1 MMNEFSH
8 QSEILRWEK
17 SIIVKQPS
25 SWWWISVYKLTFT
38 ALGSNTST
46 MLIFQKSTIFNYI
59 IMTDFFPSLYQYVSM
74 TYGHFAC
81 SVCIEYCFYSPKS
94 NSNLSTHNSCQE
106 SEPMLIWS
114 WLWFNEKG
122 WFNPLHVL
130 LFESVCIKNEI
141 EYQKGQEM
149 NQYKLNMT
157 Q

>member
-106 SEPMLIWS
+106 SEPMLIWRLVMVQ
-114 WLWFNEKG
+114 WKRLVQPTTCTFIWKC
-122 WFNPLHVL
+122 L
-130 LFESVCIKNEI
+130 
-141 EYQKGQEM
+141 YQKWNRISKGTRNEPIQ
-149 NQYKLNMT
+149 T
-157 Q
+157 